1 MGAAT
6 HKGELV
12 EQHASLVVAY
22 VENSFV
28 AAAAEVVVE
37 IAAAEVAEI
46 EVVGA
51 PFDVAQLMQRR
62 YCN

>member
-28 AAAAEVVVE
+28 AAVEVVVE

>member
-1 MGAAT
+1 VGAAT

-22 VENSFV
+22 VENSF

>member
-1 MGAAT
+1 MGVAT

-12 EQHASLVVAY
+12 EQHAYLVVVY
-22 VENSFV
+22 VENSF

-37 IAAAEVAEI
+37 IAAAVVAGI

-51 PFDVAQLMQRR
+51 PFDVVQLMQRR

>member
-1 MGAAT
+1 MPAFNN
-6 HKGELV
+6 LD
-12 EQHASLVVAY
+12 
-22 VENSFV
+22 NSS

-37 IAAAEVAEI
+37 FAAAEVAEI